1 MTAPIQSAV
10 RTRSRREAAIAAA
23 EGSGTVARS
32 VRVTR
37 TGQDESVSTLVGGL
51 ARPPL
56 WIEQVVQ
63 DELPARDEFGLIHLE
78 TLVRFAQACSV
89 LPTLTPKPFVDVGD
103 DATLG
108 AEWDIGPFHVEIQVG
123 NNPAVD
129 SIVFE
134 VDGGEVSELPLE
146 GNLGTFA
153 AVMSKIMSCR

>member
-1 MTAPIQSAV
+1 MTAPVKSTA
-10 RTRSRREAAIAAA
+10 RPRSRRDAAIAAA
-23 EGSGTVARS
+23 EGSGTVAHR

-37 TGQDESVSTLVGGL
+37 TGQDESVSTLAGGL

-63 DELPARDEFGLIHLE
+63 EELPARDEFGLIHLE
-78 TLVRFAQACSV
+78 TLVRFALACSV

-108 AEWDIGPFHVEIQVG
+108 AEWDIGPFHLEIQVG
-123 NNPAVD
+123 NNPTVD

-134 VDGGEVSELPLE
+134 VGDGEVSELPLE

-153 AVMSKIMSCR
+153 AVMSKIMSYR